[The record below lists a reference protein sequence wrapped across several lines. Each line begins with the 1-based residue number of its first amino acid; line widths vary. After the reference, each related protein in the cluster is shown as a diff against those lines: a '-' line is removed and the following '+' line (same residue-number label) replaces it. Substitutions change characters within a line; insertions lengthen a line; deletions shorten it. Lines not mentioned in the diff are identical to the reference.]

1 MQGRCDK
8 HLFEAAEDRCGRCGY
23 EFCGECLVYSFGLK
37 KPPLCIPCAVVAAG
51 IRSNAAPPE
60 ADARERKQLRKERRS
75 AFRRTRRA
83 STPMPELDAF
93 PDDDLSDEVA
103 PSMPVNY

>member
-8 HLFEAAEDRCGRCGY
+8 HLFESAEDRCGRCGY

-51 IRSNAAPPE
+51 IRSNAAPPI
-60 ADARERKQLRKERRS
+60 ADSRERKQLRKERRS
-75 AFRRTRRA
+75 AFRRGRVGL
-83 STPMPELDAF
+83 STPELDAL
-93 PDDDLSDEVA
+93 PVDDLPVDAA
-103 PSMPVNY
+103 PILPVNY